1 MRCFI
6 EYTLRRDRLMMKNP
20 LTIHGYPLLFRN
32 TVLGRTVRF
41 GCLLIIFLYL
51 TLLCSCF
58 SHTGSFGDDDSD
70 NYEHSFAVEDS
81 DTLNDELIDSL
92 VDYLQ
97 GIHLEYEIPDT
108 SLSIKIDKIKKG
120 HQPLLVDFDP
130 TDFYFVCGYYNVITE
145 DELFKYRNADDF
157 TWVRF
162 ENANDIKEIHEDK
175 KIVVAFQI
183 NKALFVRDIASKK
196 AIIPRVEHFQM
207 YEPIFEEG
215 VNTNAHIV
223 FEEEFIYLNP
233 SNAERVY
240 HSISVFYHQVVTISC
255 INYDN
260 EYYISHFMYS
270 IHANGEKSE
279 TNLRGVFDEYYEALM
294 SVIQPTKYSITRP
307 WGSKDYYGLITID
320 DFVNIIN

>member
-1 MRCFI
+1 MINNPRTI
-6 EYTLRRDRLMMKNP
+6 RR
-20 LTIHGYPLLFRN
+20 YPLLFRN
-32 TVLGRTVRF
+32 TVLGRTVRL
-41 GCLLIIFLYL
+41 GCLLIIFLCL

-58 SHTGSFGDDDSD
+58 SHTGSFADDDSD
-70 NYEHSFAVEDS
+70 TYEQSFAVEDS

-97 GIHLEYEIPDT
+97 GLHLQYEIHDT

-162 ENANDIKEIHEDK
+162 ENANEIKEIHDDK
-175 KIVVAFQI
+175 NIVVAFQI

-207 YEPIFEEG
+207 YEPIFEEC
-215 VNTNAHIV
+215 VNTGTHIV

-240 HSISVFYHQVVTISC
+240 HSTSAYFNALVTIPC
-255 INYDN
+255 INYEDV
-260 EYYISHFMYS
+260 YYISHLIYVVH
-270 IHANGEKSE
+270 INGEKSDV
-279 TNLRGVFDEYYEALM
+279 NLFVQFGKYYDALM
-294 SVIQPTKYSITRP
+294 SVMESAKHSTINTT
-307 WGSKDYYGLITID
+307 GGTNYYGLITID
-320 DFVNIIN
+320 DFVNHILRQ

>member
-1 MRCFI
+1 M
-6 EYTLRRDRLMMKNP
+6 
-20 LTIHGYPLLFRN
+20 
-32 TVLGRTVRF
+32 

-58 SHTGSFGDDDSD
+58 SHTGSFADDDSD
-70 NYEHSFAVEDS
+70 TYEQSFAVKNS

-97 GIHLEYEIPDT
+97 GLHLEYEIPDT

-175 KIVVAFQI
+175 KTVVAFQI
-183 NKALFVRDIASKK
+183 NKALFVRDITSKK
-196 AIIPRVEHFQM
+196 AIIPMVEHFQM
-207 YEPIFEEG
+207 YEPIFENG
-215 VNTNAHIV
+215 VNTNTHIV
-223 FEEEFIYLNP
+223 FEDEFIYLNP
-233 SNAERVY
+233 SNAERIY
-240 HSISVFYHQVVTISC
+240 LSAAAFDHQVVTIPC
-255 INYDN
+255 ILFEN
-260 EYYISHFMYS
+260 EYYISHFMYA
-270 IHANGEKSE
+270 IHADGEKNE
-279 TNLRGVFDEYYEALM
+279 MNLQGVFDQYYDSLM
-294 SVIQPTKYSITRP
+294 SVIQPTKYSITRLS
-307 WGSKDYYGLITID
+307 GITNYYGLITID
-320 DFVNIIN
+320 DFVNHILK

>member
-1 MRCFI
+1 
-6 EYTLRRDRLMMKNP
+6 MMKNP
-20 LTIHGYPLLFRN
+20 LTIRKYPPLFRN
-32 TVLGRTVRF
+32 TVLGRTVRL
-41 GCLLIIFLYL
+41 GCLLIIFLCL

-58 SHTGSFGDDDSD
+58 SHTGSFADDDSD
-70 NYEHSFAVEDS
+70 TYEQSFAVEDS

-97 GIHLEYEIPDT
+97 GLHLQYEIHDT

-162 ENANDIKEIHEDK
+162 ENANEIKEIHDDK
-175 KIVVAFQI
+175 NIVVAFQI
-183 NKALFVRDIASKK
+183 NKALFVRDIASQK
-196 AIIPRVEHFQM
+196 AIIPRIEHFQM

-215 VNTNAHIV
+215 VNTGTHLV

-240 HSISVFYHQVVTISC
+240 HSTSAFYHQVVTISC

-270 IHANGEKSE
+270 IHADGEKYE
-279 TNLRGVFDEYYEALM
+279 TNLRGIFDEYYEALM
-294 SVIQPTKYSITRP
+294 SFIQPTKYSITRP

-320 DFVNIIN
+320 DFVNHILRQ